1 MNNQNLYNHILA
13 TSIATN
19 YTGSEL
25 QTLFKM
31 MIRKQIKFFK
41 FFVIFITVNYD
52 EEYAAK
58 IVWSSKRQLC
68 MSSNKPED
76 NLFLCRTKK
85 KEIVKVISE
94 KCYMQNLNELT

>member
-13 TSIATN
+13 TSVATN

-41 FFVIFITVNYD
+41 FFVIFINND

-58 IVWSSKRQLC
+58 IV
-68 MSSNKPED
+68 
-76 NLFLCRTKK
+76 
-85 KEIVKVISE
+85 
-94 KCYMQNLNELT
+94 